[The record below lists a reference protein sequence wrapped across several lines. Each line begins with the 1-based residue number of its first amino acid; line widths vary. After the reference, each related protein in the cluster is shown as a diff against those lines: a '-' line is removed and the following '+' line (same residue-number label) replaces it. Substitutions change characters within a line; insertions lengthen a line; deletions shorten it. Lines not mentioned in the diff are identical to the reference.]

1 MMEHVRVVFASH
13 PRWDGVVAPLAL
25 DLAPTPAPLRD
36 APLLAWSRLVEHCLD
51 RSVDLLLLAGD
62 FLQEPAP
69 PLSQT
74 HAARFTPDATGQVP
88 GHAAG
93 RTTGDLDREA
103 GDPVPGPHDRA
114 QAPLSDRLRL
124 ALFTGLR
131 RLAQGST
138 QVVWLPSPTTAH
150 FLNQLPGLPW
160 PALHTPPTSSHNSLL
175 VEYHAPT
182 RALRLS
188 PHAPPASHAN
198 PTADHAGQFLHLQLT
213 GLPADTSPTP
223 HSTHLDWFVSAD
235 PVRPSRISLSPGSAS
250 PSPAIPGSYDAP
262 STSRA
267 ALDSPPHHSLGSLV
281 SLTPQDALPAG
292 LVEVDLPLNSL
303 KPASPATAAASF
315 DSPAQ
320 PVTWRTESLSPLHWQ
335 TVTVDASDLA
345 TEADLLTACELA
357 LPHPPTGQPR
367 HLTLLRWQVTLGP
380 DSLPLAT
387 RPEVADRLLAALR
400 DLTPRTTDP
409 LAAGTLLSASLEW
422 LPAHAHTLGDFA
434 RDFSERLARVTSS
447 HAPHTS
453 TPFSPATPSQPTA
466 AQIAWARLHGLA
478 WLSHAREDAA

>member
-160 PALHTPPTSSHNSLL
+160 PALHTPPTTSHNSLA

-267 ALDSPPHHSLGSLV
+267 AFDPPPHHSLGSLV

-320 PVTWRTESLSPLHWQ
+320 PVTWRTESLSPPHWQ
-335 TVTVDASDLA
+335 TVTEFSISPSGTTVKDGQKLK
-345 TEADLLTACELA
+345 ADGKAWQGPREI
-357 LPHPPTGQPR
+357 R
-367 HLTLLRWQVTLGP
+367 HLRWEGGEYSPQ
-380 DSLPLAT
+380 AT
-387 RPEVADRLLAALR
+387 SGTALRPEDFQKNFNDAIKK
-400 DLTPRTTDP
+400 
-409 LAAGTLLSASLEW
+409 SLEQEK
-422 LPAHAHTLGDFA
+422 LN
-434 RDFSERLARVTSS
+434 RK
-447 HAPHTS
+447 
-453 TPFSPATPSQPTA
+453 
-466 AQIAWARLHGLA
+466 
-478 WLSHAREDAA
+478 

>member
-103 GDPVPGPHDRA
+103 GDPAPSPHDRA

-223 HSTHLDWFVSAD
+223 HSTHIDWFVSAD

-345 TEADLLTACELA
+345 TEADLLTPSEHA
-357 LPHPPTGQPR
+357 PPP
-367 HLTLLRWQVTLGP
+367 P
-380 DSLPLAT
+380 P
-387 RPEVADRLLAALR
+387 PEVADRLLAGLR